1 MRSLPDELFLS
12 AGSVGGRSSDT
23 QHLLYGLQHCTLA
36 AAVGARH
43 KVDVG
48 TAGRGRN
55 DMRNKYQAERHIE
68 TLAIAVTVYKL
79 CRPKRTAATHVQG
92 LKVRL
97 GTMSTASVLHGVQ
110 QPAHS
115 SCIEDDIG
123 HAAAVK

>member
-55 DMRNKYQAERHIE
+55 DMRVPSIKQTGVFSLGSCSHSVQAKMHCYNASA
-68 TLAIAVTVYKL
+68 LA
-79 CRPKRTAATHVQG
+79 
-92 LKVRL
+92 RL
-97 GTMSTASVLHGVQ
+97 GESEPGHSACCKCVARCAPASSQQLHLGW
-110 QPAHS
+110 HG
-115 SCIEDDIG
+115 SCCS
-123 HAAAVK
+123 